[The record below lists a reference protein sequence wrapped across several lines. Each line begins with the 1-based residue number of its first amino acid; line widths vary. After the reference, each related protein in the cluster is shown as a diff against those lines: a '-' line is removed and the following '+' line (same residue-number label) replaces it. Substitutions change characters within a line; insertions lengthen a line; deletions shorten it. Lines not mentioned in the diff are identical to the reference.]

1 MKIKKFSNQ
10 FIQNLLASDDVM
22 DEAVLRGY
30 ADSLPYEMS
39 QADDVAASFGLT
51 LEKWATEQKGFNV
64 SDNFFIENGKGHFVS
79 DSSPAFHKRLR
90 EVLQEVS

>member
-39 QADDVAASFGLT
+39 QADDVAASCGLT
-51 LEKWATEQKGFNV
+51 LEKWATDQKGFNV
-64 SDNFFIENGKGHFVS
+64 SDNFFIEYGKGHFVS
-79 DSSPAFHKRLR
+79 DSSQAFHRRLR
-90 EVLQEVS
+90 EVLQEIS

>member
-1 MKIKKFSNQ
+1 MKIKKFSNK
-10 FIQNLLASDDVM
+10 FIQGLLASDDVM

-64 SDNFFIENGKGHFVS
+64 SDNFFIEDGNGHFVS
-79 DSSPAFHKRLR
+79 DSSPAFHRRLR
-90 EVLQEVS
+90 EVLQEIS

>member
-1 MKIKKFSNQ
+1 MPQERRKGKTMKIKKFSNK
-10 FIQNLLASDDVM
+10 FIQNLISSDDVM

-51 LEKWATEQKGFNV
+51 LEKWATEQKGFTV
-64 SDNFFIENGKGHFVS
+64 SDNFFIEEKWSFRFWLKPGVS
-79 DSSPAFHKRLR
+79 
-90 EVLQEVS
+90 